1 MIRAERV
8 RAERVR
14 AARVR
19 AERVRAV
26 IFDLGHTLWDIEPA
40 GIEVLDD
47 AYAAAHACLRDPLGR
62 DDIPPAADL
71 RRAVTAALE
80 ADAETYFTNGAVL
93 EQPPTHH
100 WTGRGFRS
108 LGLDLDDTLLAE
120 MTPVLF
126 GTEIDRLIVHEGTME
141 ALHALHHAG
150 LLLGCV
156 TNTLA
161 DAGTIQTMLRNHGVL
176 DIMRSVV
183 VSSDEG
189 YRKPHPSLFE
199 KAMRE
204 IGVAPRESVF
214 VGDSPYH
221 DVAGAKALGMR
232 AVLTRQYAT
241 RPPVEGAPAPDAT
254 ITHLR
259 DLAAILASWP

>member
-1 MIRAERV
+1 MMSRTPVRAPRV
-8 RAERVR
+8 RG
-14 AARVR
+14 
-19 AERVRAV
+19 V

-40 GIEVLDD
+40 GVDVLDA
-47 AYAAAHACLRDPLGR
+47 AYVTAHAQLRDRLRR
-62 DDIPPAADL
+62 DDLPPPAAL

-100 WTGRGFRS
+100 WIGIGFRS
-108 LGLDLDDTLLAE
+108 LGLDLDDALLADL
-120 MTPVLF
+120 TPLLF
-126 GTEIDRLIVHEGTME
+126 GTEIDRLVVHEGTIE
-141 ALHALHHAG
+141 ALHVLHDAG

-161 DAGTIQTMLRNHGVL
+161 DAGTIETMLRNHGVL
-176 DIMRSVV
+176 GIMRSVV
-183 VSSDEG
+183 VSSEEG

-199 KAMRE
+199 KAMRDL
-204 IGVAPRESVF
+204 GVTPEESVF

-221 DVAGAKALGMR
+221 DIAGAKATGMR
-232 AVLTRQYAT
+232 AVLTTQYAT
-241 RPPVEGAPAPDAT
+241 RAPVAGVPPPDAT

-259 DLAAILASWP
+259 DLAPILAPWR

>member
-1 MIRAERV
+1 MIRAV
-8 RAERVR
+8 V
-14 AARVR
+14 
-19 AERVRAV
+19 
-26 IFDLGHTLWDIEPA
+26 FDLGHTLWDIEPA
-40 GIEVLDD
+40 GVEVLDT
-47 AYAAAHACLRDPLGR
+47 AYATMRERLCAYLGR
-62 DDIPPAADL
+62 DDLPLAGDL
-71 RRAVTAALE
+71 RVAVTAALA

-108 LGLDLDDTLLAE
+108 LGLQLEDTLLAE
-120 MTPVLF
+120 MTPILF
-126 GTEIDRLIVHEGTME
+126 GTEIDRLVVHEGTLE
-141 ALHALHHAG
+141 ALHALHDAG
-150 LLLGCV
+150 LLIGCV

-161 DAGTIQTMLRNHGVL
+161 DAGTIRTMLRNHGVL

-183 VSSDEG
+183 VSAEEG

-204 IGVAPRESVF
+204 VGATARECVF

-241 RPPVEGAPAPDAT
+241 RPPIEGAPAPDAT

-259 DLAAILASWP
+259 ELPAILASWS

>member
-1 MIRAERV
+1 MMRT
-8 RAERVR
+8 
-14 AARVR
+14 
-19 AERVRAV
+19 RAV

-40 GIEVLDD
+40 GVEVLDD
-47 AYAAAHACLRDPLGR
+47 AYSAMHARLRDRLGR
-62 DDIPPAADL
+62 DDLPPPADL

-80 ADAETYFTNGAVL
+80 ADAETYFMNGAVL

-100 WTGRGFRS
+100 WTGRGFHS
-108 LGLDLDDTLLAE
+108 LGLDLEEELLAE
-120 MTPVLF
+120 MTPILF
-126 GTEIDRLIVHEGTME
+126 GTEIDRLVVHTGTME
-141 ALHALHHAG
+141 ALHALHEAG
-150 LLLGCV
+150 FLLGCV

-161 DAGTIQTMLRNHGVL
+161 DDATIRTMLRNHGVL
-176 DIMRSVV
+176 DLMRSVV

-204 IGVAPRESVF
+204 IGVSAEESVF

-221 DVAGAKALGMR
+221 DVAGAKAIGMR
-232 AVLTRQYAT
+232 AVLTTQYAT
-241 RPPVEGAPAPDAT
+241 RPLVEGAPAPDAT

-259 DLAAILASWP
+259 NLAAVIAAWR